1 MSTEQVLRCYG
12 LFNFKRDEE
21 SEAWDGLAEAMRD
34 VLKDHEDLLS
44 TLQQRD
50 EKITELEEEVASLRG
65 LREGGVYW
73 GQP

>member
-1 MSTEQVLRCYG
+1 MSTAQVQRCFG
-12 LFNFKRDEE
+12 LYNLKRDEE
-21 SEAWDGLAEAMRD
+21 WEAWDDFADAVSDM
-34 VLKDHEDLLS
+34 LKDHEDLLS

-50 EKITELEEEVASLRG
+50 ERIVELEEEVASLRG